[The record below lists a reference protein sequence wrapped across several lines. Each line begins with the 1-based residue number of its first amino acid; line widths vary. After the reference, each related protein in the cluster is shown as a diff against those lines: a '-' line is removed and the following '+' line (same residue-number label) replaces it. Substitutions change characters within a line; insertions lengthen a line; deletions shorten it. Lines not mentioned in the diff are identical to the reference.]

1 MNTRARETTAMPSAH
16 RRAAPPILL
25 CIALLAVWVAALAAP
40 GAADA
45 HVQKNKQGL
54 YVLGVDGWRR
64 TAQGA
69 VADADSHADTLTA
82 MANGMSEVIPPEN
95 EAEQALLD
103 AYKKTAGDWQDLE
116 ADYAV
121 KMVPAVQ
128 KNLNRWEKK
137 VKPWFR
143 KASDKRALENALDA
157 YMKGFTHLVHESH
170 GELLDAA
177 GHLKA
182 EELDKAREH
191 IALAIGGAAF
201 AEQEMKDAVAAL
213 SKLTN

>member
-1 MNTRARETTAMPSAH
+1 MDTQAHDRIAPLAAH
-16 RRAAPPILL
+16 RLTPLILL
-25 CIALLAVWVAALAAP
+25 FISLLAVSVAALAAP
-40 GAADA
+40 GTADA

-64 TAQGA
+64 MAQGA
-69 VADADSHADTLTA
+69 VSNADSHAGTLTD
-82 MANGMSEVIPPEN
+82 MADGMSEVMPPEN

-121 KMVPAVQ
+121 KMLPAVQ
-128 KNLNRWEKK
+128 KNINKWEKK

-143 KASDKRALENALDA
+143 KASDKRALENAVDA
-157 YMKGFTHLVHESH
+157 YMKGLTHLVHESH

-177 GHLKA
+177 AALKV
-182 EELDKAREH
+182 EDLEKAREH

-201 AEQEMKDAVAAL
+201 AEKELNDAVAAL
-213 SKLTN
+213 SRLTN

>member
-1 MNTRARETTAMPSAH
+1 MNAQTHDRTALLSAH
-16 RRAAPPILL
+16 RLTPLILL
-25 CIALLAVWVAALAAP
+25 FISLLAVSVAALATP

-45 HVQKNKQGL
+45 HVQKNKRGL

-69 VADADSHADTLTA
+69 VSDADSHADTLTH
-82 MANGMSEVIPPEN
+82 MADGMSEVIPPEN
-95 EAEQALLD
+95 AAEQALLD

-121 KMVPAVQ
+121 KMVPGVQ
-128 KNLNRWEKK
+128 KNINRWEKK

-143 KASDKRALENALDA
+143 KAADKRALENAVDA
-157 YMKGFTHLVHESH
+157 YMKGFTHLVHQSH

-177 GHLKA
+177 AHLKA
-182 EELDKAREH
+182 EELGEARDH

-213 SKLTN
+213 SRLTN